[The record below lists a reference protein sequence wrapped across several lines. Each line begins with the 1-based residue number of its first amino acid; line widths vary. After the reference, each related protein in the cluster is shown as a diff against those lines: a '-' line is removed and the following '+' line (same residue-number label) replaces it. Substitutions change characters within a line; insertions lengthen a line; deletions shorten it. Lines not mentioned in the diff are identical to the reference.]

1 MQSDYRAREGVRP
14 HHEPVCAHGRRLPGR
29 LFLCLACR
37 AQVLIC
43 SHCDRGHVY
52 CAKGCAQQARR
63 RSLREAGHRYQAS
76 RRGRIK
82 HAERARRYRARKNT
96 VTHQGSPP
104 DRTEALLAETPATIT
119 MEEATTSKSDR
130 QRWHCD
136 CCGQPCPDLVRRDFL
151 QRCRDPWNN
160 RRGPRRDHSP

>member
-14 HHEPVCAHGRRLPGR
+14 HHEPVCTHGRRLPGR

-63 RSLREAGHRYQAS
+63 RSLREAGRRYQTS
-76 RRGRIK
+76 RRGRIN

-104 DRTEALLAETPATIT
+104 DRTEALLAETPA
-119 MEEATTSKSDR
+119 ATTMDEVTTAKPGR
-130 QRWHCD
+130 QRWQCHR
-136 CCGQPCPDLVRRDFL
+136 CGHPCPDLVRRDFL
-151 QRCRDPWNN
+151 QRCRGPWNN
-160 RRGPRRDHSP
+160 RRGPRRDHFP

>member
-1 MQSDYRAREGVRP
+1 MQSDYRAREGARP
-14 HHEPVCAHGRRLPGR
+14 HHEPVCAHSRQLPGR
-29 LFLCLACR
+29 LFLCLTCR

-52 CAKGCAQQARR
+52 CAKGCAQKARR
-63 RSLREAGHRYQAS
+63 RSLREAGHRYQTS

-104 DRTEALLAETPATIT
+104 DRTEALLAKTSAATT
-119 MEEATTSKSDR
+119 TDEATTASPCR
-130 QRWHCD
+130 QRWYCHYCMR
-136 CCGQPCPDLVRRDFL
+136 PCPDFVRRDFL
-151 QRCRDPWNN
+151 QRCLGPWNN